1 MHHFPGNIVGQ
12 RLRRAYFKKAV
23 NHAASQ
29 SGRQSRLHL
38 NFDGRPMARRPSVA
52 FADYDIADSRTSY
65 MSSSLLIFAIME
77 GVTSFVLPII
87 DVFGPPKHVEH
98 RFYFEI
104 FQIIQ
109 FTISILALAYLQA
122 LIAYYTGKQIGRD
135 CETIEEEFE
144 NEGSQEPW
152 EVPRIVVF
160 PPSTDDVSAVC
171 ESDALTRLPWNPTEL
186 SGDETEE
193 TKEASDVNSGPQS
206 DEEHYKCQSRTEP
219 FTNHLALHHY
229 EHERLCAPDTET
241 SVPLAEL
248 RSLKASEAVSS
259 PPVHNTLLVN
269 GMKLTGANACK
280 TGRNGLEGEFDE
292 EEEEKAEQQKDKL
305 QVLERQTV
313 TKDRRIVKK
322 QRFHTPKI
330 FRRKCRKFRG
340 QTRALKWGKEG
351 INLYLRLGA
360 VVFGFGVMILDGFSV
375 SDQFQEDNYINSC
388 HSVLWIPKNVIHS
401 IYIFLQTYF
410 LFKYHRVVFNV
421 QKFFLRFILCH
432 MAVVNLG
439 QWLNTVVQEVMT
451 SSKPPSEE
459 HRVPLTVLEPFRD
472 VINYQ
477 HSKNISQMQFDVHSG
492 NTSGIVPVEK
502 EGDKVSFASQR
513 PRTLSH
519 TLWRGVQPDR
529 MCYLLQVVSTHWPRQ
544 RRGK

>member
-1 MHHFPGNIVGQ
+1 
-12 RLRRAYFKKAV
+12 
-23 NHAASQ
+23 
-29 SGRQSRLHL
+29 
-38 NFDGRPMARRPSVA
+38 
-52 FADYDIADSRTSY
+52 
-65 MSSSLLIFAIME
+65 ME
-77 GVTSFVLPII
+77 
-87 DVFGPPKHVEH
+87 D
-98 RFYFEI
+98 I

-122 LIAYYTGKQIGRD
+122 LIAYYTGK
-135 CETIEEEFE
+135 EEFE

-206 DEEHYKCQSRTEP
+206 DEEHYKYQSRTEP

-280 TGRNGLEGEFDE
+280 TGRNGLEGEFDD

-305 QVLERQTV
+305 QVPERQTV

-330 FRRKCRKFRG
+330 FR
-340 QTRALKWGKEG
+340 L
-351 INLYLRLGA
+351 
-360 VVFGFGVMILDGFSV
+360 FGFGVMILDGFSV

-502 EGDKVSFASQR
+502 EGHQ
-513 PRTLSH
+513 
-519 TLWRGVQPDR
+519 GI
-529 MCYLLQVVSTHWPRQ
+529 VVAAPSSRYQ
-544 RRGK
+544 YI